1 MKKIVIL
8 VLSTIMLLAFSGAA
22 SAENAVSNMA
32 LTDGGRH
39 IAACAQMMG
48 KGVSECAK
56 MPVCEDM

>member
-8 VLSTIMLLAFSGAA
+8 GLSTIMLLAFSGAA

-32 LTDGGRH
+32 LTNGGQH
-39 IAACAQMMG
+39 IAACAQLMD

-56 MPVCEDM
+56 TPVCEDM